1 MVAESYNKKLNC
13 RREKNTCYS
22 VLGILFLLSA
32 GMFGVSFAP
41 SLRSTS
47 TRVYLWVLSC
57 SLFVISSSIVLFL
70 FSFCNSC
77 AGCHVEDGEARVPMP
92 VQGQAEADMFEKDK
106 SLSPSSSRT
115 HPSWRSRATS
125 GRLTTDGGG
134 GSSDSPR

>member
-13 RREKNTCYS
+13 RRERNTCYS

-32 GMFGVSFAP
+32 GMFAISFAR
-41 SLRSTS
+41 SLQSTS

-57 SLFVISSSIVLFL
+57 SLFVISSSAVLFL

-77 AGCHVEDGEARVPMP
+77 AGCHVEDGEARTPIQA
-92 VQGQAEADMFEKDK
+92 QGQADMFEKEK

-115 HPSWRSRATS
+115 H
-125 GRLTTDGGG
+125 LF
-134 GSSDSPR
+134 